1 MDLSLIDFLGVTG
14 CRGCVMMEIVLILL
28 APIVGGLM
36 YGLERVI
43 KARMQNRQGPPILQP
58 FYDAVKFFLKE
69 SFYVNRL
76 HIVLGLGH
84 FVTLWITIGYII
96 MGGSLLYV
104 IFLHLISSVLII
116 FAGFS
121 VRSVYSHIGANRE
134 LLSMVAYEPIFILMA
149 VAFFLHGGSF
159 SIDVIRTNEPQIL
172 PLFLLFIAFLF
183 TIPLKL
189 KKSPFDA
196 NEAHQEIVGGVEIEY
211 SGMFYEIIYTAK
223 WLEYVFIYLLLILFA
238 GNNIPLA
245 MVLVGVVFVVINL
258 VDNATARV
266 TIGDTVRINLT
277 IGVVLGA
284 INIIGLV
291 A

>member
-1 MDLSLIDFLGVTG
+1 
-14 CRGCVMMEIVLILL
+14 MMEILFIAL
-28 APIVGGLM
+28 APIVGGLI
-36 YGLERVI
+36 YGLERVV

-58 FYDAVKFFLKE
+58 FYDAVKFFIKE

-84 FVTLWITIGYII
+84 FITLWITIGYII

-104 IFLHLISSVLII
+104 IFLHLLSSVLII

-149 VAFFLHGGSF
+149 VAFFVQGGSF
-159 SIDVIRTNEPQIL
+159 SIDVIRTNEAQIL
-172 PLFLLFIAFLF
+172 PLFLVFIAFLF

-211 SGMFYEIIYTAK
+211 SGIFYEIIYSAK

-238 GNNIPLA
+238 GNSVVLA
-245 MVLVGVVFVVINL
+245 MVLVGVVFVVSNL
-258 VDNATARV
+258 IDNATARV
-266 TIGDTVRINLT
+266 KISDTIRINLT
-277 IGVVLGA
+277 VGLVLCGV
-284 INIIGLV
+284 NIIGLV
-291 A
+291 GFGNLLK